1 MRQKCCFVYEK
12 DIDENVEEFV
22 EKVLRNVDYSQQV
35 ILQSND
41 RLIEYS
47 PFLTKEQLVVEL
59 IK

>member
-12 DIDENVEEFV
+12 DLDENVEEFV
-22 EKVLRNVDYSQQV
+22 EKVLRRVDYSQPV
-35 ILQSND
+35 ILQSNNK
-41 RLIEYS
+41 LIEYS

>member
-12 DIDENVEEFV
+12 DIDETVEEFV
-22 EKVLRNVDYSQQV
+22 EKVLRRVDYSQPV

-41 RLIEYS
+41 KLIEYS
-47 PFLTKEQLVVEL
+47 PSLTKEQLVVEL

>member
-12 DIDENVEEFV
+12 DVDENVEEFV
-22 EKVLRNVDYSQQV
+22 EKVLRRVDYSQPV

-41 RLIEYS
+41 KLIMYN
-47 PFLTKEQLVVEL
+47 PFLTKEQLIVEL